1 MKKKLSYFLTL
12 TVFLLIVINAFAIQR
27 FPKPEFENGYTQ
39 PVTQTPMPRA
49 IFFEY
54 LDVFVLLVTLSVAT
68 WLILK
73 KRSRNGVLLVTI
85 FSILYFG
92 FYRNGCIC
100 AVGSFQN
107 ITLGLFN
114 SQYQIPLTVIAFF
127 VIPLIFTLFFG
138 RTFCAAVCPL
148 GAIQDIFA
156 LRPVTLKAWI
166 QSLLSL
172 IPVIYLGL
180 AVLYAATATDF
191 IVCRYDPFIGIYRFN
206 GSFMMFAI
214 GGILLL
220 IGVFI
225 ARPYCRF
232 LCPYGVILN
241 LVSRISKKHLT
252 IAPTKCIDCRL
263 CENSCPFGAI
273 EKPTPVKVKEPQDVI
288 VKRVIFYSL
297 LIPALMF
304 LGGLAGSKFHGNLA
318 NVNTKVR
325 LAQEMLAKDASQP
338 TLELL
343 TYKGSGNSND
353 SLYKE
358 AASLMR
364 QFYYGGWIL
373 GGVIGLAF
381 GLTLINLSVFRYR
394 SEYTPN
400 KGSCLSCARCVQYCP
415 VKVEKKSVL
424 K

>member
-1 MKKKLSYFLTL
+1 MITI
-12 TVFLLIVINAFAIQR
+12 LLLMVINVFAIQR
-27 FPKPEFENGYTQ
+27 FPKPEFENGYSQPSTQ
-39 PVTQTPMPRA
+39 IPLPRG

-54 LDVFVLLVTLSVAT
+54 LDVLVLLISLSVTT
-68 WLILK
+68 WLVLK
-73 KRSRNGVLLVTI
+73 KRSRNGVLLMTI

-114 SQYQIPLTVIAFF
+114 SHYQIPLTVIAFF
-127 VIPLIFTLFFG
+127 ILPLIFTLFFG

-156 LRPVTLKAWI
+156 LRPVSLKAWV

-180 AVLYAATATDF
+180 AILYAATATDF

-214 GGILLL
+214 GGIMLL

-241 LVSRISKKHLT
+241 LVSRISKKHVT
-252 IAPTKCIDCRL
+252 ITPTKCIDCRL

-273 EKPTPVKVKEPQDVI
+273 SKPTPVKVKEPQDVI
-288 VKRVIFYSL
+288 VKRVIFYTV
-297 LIPALMF
+297 LIPALVF
-304 LGGLAGSKFHGNLA
+304 LGGWTGSKFHGNLA
-318 NVNTKVR
+318 GVNPKVQ
-325 LAQEMLAKDASQP
+325 LAQQMLAKDNAHPSY
-338 TLELL
+338 ELM
-343 TYKGSGNSND
+343 TYKGSGNSD
-353 SLYKE
+353 DALLKE

-381 GLTLINLSVFRYR
+381 GITLINLSVFKYR
-394 SEYTPN
+394 SGYTPN
-400 KGSCLSCARCVQYCP
+400 KGTCLSCARCLEYCP
-415 VKVEKKSVL
+415 VKVEK
-424 K
+424 